1 MEAIDS
7 SFALVMQ
14 ALVQQKQI
22 LDELDRENQELH
34 RQLADLRAGVGISLD
49 ILSQQFSLAVT
60 NIERKETRQ
69 TPALEKASKTDRTT
83 EDFSPT
89 PSARSLQEMLMNEVV
104 SAATN
109 QMADWH
115 APDPATQSSTNEEE
129 EKAALRRQLTGS
141 FLLE

>member
-60 NIERKETRQ
+60 KIERKETRQ
-69 TPALEKASKTDRTT
+69 TPALEKASKGDRTT
-83 EDFSPT
+83 EDFSP
-89 PSARSLQEMLMNEVV
+89 SARSLQEMSMNEVV

-115 APDPATQSSTNEEE
+115 DPDPATQSSTNEEE

>member
-69 TPALEKASKTDRTT
+69 TPTLEKASKTDRTT
-83 EDFSPT
+83 EDFSP
-89 PSARSLQEMLMNEVV
+89 SARSLQEMLISEVV
-104 SAATN
+104 SSATK
-109 QMADWH
+109 QMTDWH
-115 APDPATQSSTNEEE
+115 DPDQATQSSTNEEE

>member
-34 RQLADLRAGVGISLD
+34 RQLADLHAGVGISLN

-60 NIERKETRQ
+60 NIDRKKTLQ
-69 TPALEKASKTDRTT
+69 IPALEKASKTDRTT
-83 EDFSPT
+83 EDFSPS
-89 PSARSLQEMLMNEVV
+89 PSARSLQEILMNEVV
-104 SAATN
+104 SADSN
-109 QMADWH
+109 QMTDRH
-115 APDPATQSSTNEEE
+115 DPHPATQSSTNEED
-129 EKAALRRQLTGS
+129 EKAALRRQLMGS

>member
-22 LDELDRENQELH
+22 LDELERENQELH
-34 RQLADLRAGVGISLD
+34 RQLAELRAGVGITLD

-60 NIERKETRQ
+60 NIERKKTLQ

-83 EDFSPT
+83 EDFSPS

-115 APDPATQSSTNEEE
+115 DPDPKTQSSTSEEE

>member
-83 EDFSPT
+83 EDLS

-115 APDPATQSSTNEEE
+115 DPDPATQSSTNEEE

>member
-83 EDFSPT
+83 EDFSP
-89 PSARSLQEMLMNEVV
+89 SARSLQEMLMNEVV

-115 APDPATQSSTNEEE
+115 DPDPATQSSTNEEE